1 MHVFLNRITAK
12 SHQLDTKLDK
22 LSTDSLSLSLHTT
35 PLSLISPVSITPSPL
50 SSVHTIPVKDAS
62 SSPLKKRSSPSKTSL
77 TTPEKRIESQISSDE
92 EEVLPLMERLKM
104 SSPLKP
110 HVKESDVKCKRRIW
124 GSKECPIELSD

>member
-22 LSTDSLSLSLHTT
+22 LLTDSLSLSLHTT

-50 SSVHTIPVKDAS
+50 SSVHTTPVKDAS

-92 EEVLPLMERLKM
+92 EVLPLMERLKM

-110 HVKESDVKCKRRIW
+110 HVKESYVKCKRKIW